1 MVLES
6 LLNPTIAKKKPFE
19 VFLFGAASS
28 TVALFLSYWIFREY
42 SSLIMVFLITLA
54 SVPLLYFTTTS
65 EEEFDTHPLA
75 EYILLKEHARV
86 LLFMMALFVG
96 MTLSISFWYVVLP
109 QDMTSILFSSQ
120 SQTIVDINNQISGK
134 VAHFDILIRIFF
146 NNMRVL
152 VFSVIFSFLYG
163 VGALFILAWN
173 ATVIAAAIGNSTRK
187 TLASMAEAAGYH
199 NISVY
204 FGAFSFGIFRYLLH
218 GIPEI
223 LAYFV
228 GGLAGGIISVAV
240 VNKDLFRISSDRI
253 MFDVAELL
261 VIAVALLV
269 IAALMEVF
277 IIPVIF

>member
-1 MVLES
+1 M
-6 LLNPTIAKKKPFE
+6 
-19 VFLFGAASS
+19 
-28 TVALFLSYWIFREY
+28 
-42 SSLIMVFLITLA
+42 
-54 SVPLLYFTTTS
+54 
-65 EEEFDTHPLA
+65 
-75 EYILLKEHARV
+75 
-86 LLFMMALFVG
+86 FMMALFVG